1 MTKRGLL
8 LIIAVLGVGGLVV
21 FVFHGPLVKGKATV
35 QLNASPKATVYID
48 GREAGTTPYENNTL
62 KAGEIDFRLIPE
74 ASFSAS
80 WQRKLTLAPKTK
92 SVVNWE
98 FDPNPD
104 NEAGAILYFEKTS
117 LRDKA
122 GLIVTSEPDNCSVSV
137 DGQMRGFSP
146 LNLEDIGEGSHKIFI
161 SLPGYKA
168 REVMARAINNYRL
181 VLEVKFAKEVVSTGS
196 AVAVESEVADEKPTI
211 DKPYVLI
218 KDTPTGWL
226 RVRMEPST
234 AATEA
239 AKVDPGEKYALL
251 DEKSGWYKIKY
262 EQEKEGWISG
272 RYAEKFD

>member
-8 LIIAVLGVGGLVV
+8 LVIAVLGVGGLVA
-21 FVFHGPLVKGKATV
+21 FVFHGPLAKGKATV
-35 QLNASPKATVYID
+35 QLNAFPKATVYVN
-48 GREAGTTPYENNTL
+48 GREAGTTPYKNDTL
-62 KAGEIDFRLIPE
+62 EAGEVDFKLIPE

-80 WQRKLTLAPKTK
+80 WQRKLTLAPKTE
-92 SVVNWE
+92 SIVNWE

-104 NEAGAILYFEKTS
+104 NEAGAILYFEKTG

-181 VLEVKFAKEVVSTGS
+181 VLEVKFAKEVVST
-196 AVAVESEVADEKPTI
+196 ESLPEPEEPNEKPTI

-226 RVRMEPST
+226 RVRMGPST

-239 AKVDPGEKYALL
+239 AKVDPGGKYALL

-262 EQEKEGWISG
+262 EQGKEGWISG